1 MPVVISSCSFGSE
14 SNSSA
19 GNGVRSR
26 MITTISLS
34 AMRGHQIGAEQVL
47 GDGAYAD
54 AGQRVPVGEGP
65 GHALVVVEDGA
76 GQHGLMLPEPVE
88 GSIGALRQAQGAS
101 ERSGARVY
109 RRSGRPRLP

>member
-34 AMRGHQIGAEQVL
+34 AIAATRSAPSRCSET
-47 GDGAYAD
+47 A
-54 AGQRVPVGEGP
+54 RTRTP
-65 GHALVVVEDGA
+65 
-76 GQHGLMLPEPVE
+76 
-88 GSIGALRQAQGAS
+88 AS
-101 ERSGARVY
+101 ESQSAKDRATRW
-109 RRSGRPRLP
+109 

>member
-1 MPVVISSCSFGSE
+1 MPVVISSRSFGSE

-34 AMRGHQIGAEQVL
+34 AIASTRSAPDQVL
-47 GDGAYAD
+47 GHGAYAD
-54 AGQRVPVGEGP
+54 AGQRVPVGERS

-76 GQHGLMLPEPVE
+76 GQHELMLPEP
-88 GSIGALRQAQGAS
+88 AQVRPAPGC
-101 ERSGARVY
+101 SGAPAGRDC
-109 RRSGRPRLP
+109 RSAG